1 MINVF
6 FVPGMF
12 GSTVEYVLSN
22 YTHEHTP
29 IQAIICDDGSMHSYR
44 KQAHIVDS
52 KMLSD
57 FVTNSQTCKIT
68 TPIYPFNQHHF
79 SEILL
84 EFAPD
89 ASDHNILIYADS
101 PGSAEINMLFQYY
114 KISAGSNSNQG
125 LKIFSGNNTHNIV
138 NWNSSYTSWEQM
150 QPWEWR
156 EWFSLFYLNWI
167 TEWQESV
174 GQVPEYFLKIKNTD
188 LLFDTEQALINIIDF
203 CKLTVKPDLAHFVKE
218 WKQKQQYIVDE
229 FDQLDQMV
237 NDTLNQKLFRWN
249 PVCIVSEAVVQQ
261 RLRAKG
267 YEIKCDGLN
276 TFPTDSETLYNL
288 LEKV

>member
-1 MINVF
+1 
-6 FVPGMF
+6 
-12 GSTVEYVLSN
+12 
-22 YTHEHTP
+22 
-29 IQAIICDDGSMHSYR
+29 MHSYW

-57 FVTNSQTCKIT
+57 FVSNSQTCKIT
-68 TPIYPFNQHHF
+68 TPIYPFNQHRF

-84 EFAPD
+84 EFALD

-114 KISAGSNSNQG
+114 KISAGSNINQG
-125 LKIFSGNNTHNIV
+125 LALFSGNNTHNIV
-138 NWNSSYTSWEQM
+138 NWNSTYTSWEQM

-174 GQVPEYFLKIKNTD
+174 DQVPEYFLKIKNTD
-188 LLFDTEQALINIIDF
+188 LLFDTEQTLINIIDF
-203 CKLTVKPDLAHFVKE
+203 CNLTIKPGLDQFVNK
-218 WKQKQQYIVDE
+218 WQSKQQYIVDE
-229 FDQLDQMV
+229 FQLLDQII
-237 NDTLNQKLFRWN
+237 DSTITQQALTWQ
-249 PVCIVSEAVVQQ
+249 PISIVAEAVVQQ
-261 RLRAKG
+261 RLRSKG
-267 YEIKCDGLN
+267 YEIRCDGLN
-276 TFPTDSETLYNL
+276 TFPTDSTTLYNL